1 MRSCWVSKL
10 DDDERQVVD
19 FTTLHNVEGRE
30 NQQVSNF
37 DPKSVNIINESGL
50 YSLILTSRKP
60 EVLSYKDPTTAL
72 KSHCRVGW

>member
-10 DDDERQVVD
+10 DDDETGISSIDTRSE
-19 FTTLHNVEGRE
+19 NGVEQKRDLLI
-30 NQQVSNF
+30 V
-37 DPKSVNIINESGL
+37 NESGL